1 MLKKRAASHAKIP
14 LQCELSINPT
24 NGRLSFCVGRAAN
37 RFSIPDVLIIG
48 QKAVFLGGRKI
59 HSFVTQKPNTPFPR
73 AEG

>member
-1 MLKKRAASHAKIP
+1 MLKKKAAIHTKIP

-24 NGRLSFCVGRAAN
+24 NGRLSFCVGLAAN
-37 RFSIPDVLIIG
+37 RFSIPDVLIG